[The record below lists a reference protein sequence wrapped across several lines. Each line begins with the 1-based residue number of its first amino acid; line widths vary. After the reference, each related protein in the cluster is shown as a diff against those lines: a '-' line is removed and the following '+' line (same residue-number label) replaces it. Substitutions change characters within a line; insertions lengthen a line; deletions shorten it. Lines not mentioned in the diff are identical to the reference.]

1 MSSTAEELSRR
12 AIEEDPEFAAAH
24 DWPAW
29 SLQHNGSEDPF
40 PHIKRAA
47 ELARAASDRERYFIL
62 AHYHGRVGDTDKA
75 TAALEALVQL
85 HPDHLWGSNNL
96 AARYTREGRL
106 QDAAR
111 VRMRHANVRQN
122 DFLSNVYAAE
132 AAVYSGNLTDAQRYT
147 ERARGLSPPHDPFA
161 YGVSGFSGRYWL
173 ALLPAHQLWAQG
185 YVAAAVDHVER
196 AMRTFEPQ
204 NETEREFFAWTAGT
218 LQLTFGRLNDAE
230 QSFDRLTNVE
240 RVPWCVGW
248 LELARLDWSSLK
260 DRLVV
265 FNPRTHLCCHVWL
278 VLPGEGGVAP

>member
-1 MSSTAEELSRR
+1 M
-12 AIEEDPEFAAAH
+12 
-24 DWPAW
+24 
-29 SLQHNGSEDPF
+29 
-40 PHIKRAA
+40 
-47 ELARAASDRERYFIL
+47 
-62 AHYHGRVGDTDKA
+62 
-75 TAALEALVQL
+75 EALVQL

-111 VRMRHANVRQN
+111 VRMRHADVRQN

-278 VLPGEGGVAP
+278 VLPGEGGVAPQSFGPTKLLRRALPPPSSPLPAIVNTSEFWGLEVTARRAE